1 MNFNN
6 PTQIQLGATGLFYG
20 QKYRVVG
27 RVLLGE
33 KEEDMIYGWNEFNLV
48 TDTGEAA
55 TLVFEQTQRGPEWRW
70 FTMFEPEFELPAEDA
85 ATKRVGDVVNL
96 DGVDVTVTL
105 VQESRIYLIDGRAP
119 EGQVVG
125 SRANYFNAE
134 AGSKMIVVSWT
145 GKEMEYY
152 KGMTISSGMVAAAF
166 NLQTAQLLKFNMAG
180 DGAFSGTGLAK
191 AGVALVIGG
200 GIFLWILANSV
211 TGDAVPAVVRH
222 PAPPPPLAVGSAGSL
237 GGTHFQIVGHAQVE
251 IAEVGD
257 FVDRHEY
264 YLRDD
269 DTNAALL
276 VCGTS
281 RDAKEWILFTPLQPA
296 APLTPQQ
303 AGNVRLGQTVN
314 VDGVIAPV
322 GELFRSTIQ
331 QVEDPGQPGLK
342 AGDVR
347 YGFSGSAGSTTLLVR
362 WNEQEID
369 FEKGKHVDPDAV
381 TATFGPAVPKSSP

>member
-6 PTQIQLGATGLFYG
+6 PTKIEIGATGLFHG

-33 KEEDMIYGWNEFNLV
+33 KEDDMIYGWNEFNLM
-48 TDTGEAA
+48 TDSGEAA

-105 VQESRIYLIDGRAP
+105 VQESRIYLIDGTAP
-119 EGQVVG
+119 EGQKVG

-134 AGSKMIVVSWT
+134 AGYKMIVVSWT

-152 KGMTISSGMVAAAF
+152 KGVTISAGMVASAF
-166 NLQTAQLLKFNMAG
+166 NLPVGQLLKFNVVG
-180 DGAFSGTGLAK
+180 GGGYSGTDIRKVLVPVLIGL
-191 AGVALVIGG
+191 
-200 GIFLWILANSV
+200 FLFIWLLTKIPSGNRE
-211 TGDAVPAVVRH
+211 PAVVIH
-222 PAPPPPLAVGSAGSL
+222 PAPASPLSVGSSGSL
-237 GGTHFQIVGHAQVE
+237 NGTHYQIVGHAQVE
-251 IAEVGD
+251 IAKVGN

-269 DTNAALL
+269 DTNDALL
-276 VCGTS
+276 VYGV
-281 RDAKEWILFTPLQPA
+281 DPDVKNWILFTPLHPA
-296 APLTPQQ
+296 LALTPQQ
-303 AGNVRLGQTVN
+303 AGNVRLGKTVN

-322 GELFRSTIQ
+322 NELFRSTIQ
-331 QVEDPGQPGLK
+331 QIEDPEQLGWK
-342 AGDVR
+342 SGDVW
-347 YGFSGSAGSTTLLVR
+347 YGFSGREGSTVLLVR
-362 WNEQEID
+362 WNEQEIE
-369 FEKGKHVDPDAV
+369 FERGTMIDTKTVIA
-381 TATFGPAVPKSSP
+381 AFGQPTTK